1 MSKKQ
6 RKQGD
11 LSHIQTGEAK
21 QPTVRS
27 DKGAVASFLSKT
39 KLVRQAQEQK
49 GLGHPTGRLIFALDA
64 TMSRQPSWDLAC
76 SLQSEM
82 FVEAQRHG
90 RLATQLVYFRG
101 VNECKASR
109 WTLLADDM
117 IGWMERFQCRA
128 GRTQLG
134 RVLQHIQ
141 DEAVRQP
148 VQAAVYVGDCLEED
162 ADHVAGLAGEV
173 ALRSVPIFVF
183 QEGDDAYAQTMFR
196 EIARITG
203 GAYARFDGS
212 ARSKLAAYLRS
223 IAAYAAAGRD
233 RDLLPSELRQQVPR
247 LTSR

>member
-1 MSKKQ
+1 VKKKKS
-6 RKQGD
+6 KQGD
-11 LSHIQTGEAK
+11 LSPIETGEVNKPA
-21 QPTVRS
+21 VRS
-27 DKGAVASFLSKT
+27 DKSEVASFLSKT
-39 KLVRQAQEQK
+39 RMVRQARDQK

-76 SLQSEM
+76 SLQSDM

-101 VNECKASR
+101 TNECKASR

-134 RVLQHIQ
+134 RILQHIQ
-141 DEAVRQP
+141 DEAVTQP
-148 VQAAVYVGDCLEED
+148 VQAVVYVGDCLEED
-162 ADHVAGLAGEV
+162 ADHIAGLAGEV
-173 ALRSVPIFVF
+173 ALRSVPVFLF
-183 QEGDDAYAQTMFR
+183 QEGDDAYAKTMFR

-203 GAYARFDGS
+203 GAYAHFDGS

-223 IAAYAAAGRD
+223 IAAYAAAGRN
-233 RDLLPSELRQQVPR
+233 RDLLPSELRQQLPR